1 MIRSTMALRNTVRQP
16 RRTFLLGGAIAF
28 GVIVICLVS
37 GFSSGMEAAV
47 QNNVTLYSGGHILV
61 NGMSFGG
68 ATLGGAS
75 EAGAAAPGDF
85 ASRGFGRVQNRITD
99 ATLAGK
105 VSELLP
111 EATSVVPTAQAQT
124 TIVFGSREQQLRVRG
139 VEWKSDRLF
148 AESLVLAEG
157 SWEAVT
163 ADRSILLGSQ
173 SARRFG
179 LGLGD
184 TVYVKL
190 STTSGQQNVTEY
202 AVAAIYEDSAAGGM
216 STALVPLDNLLADLG
231 LKDGAYQSLAI
242 FLPDASK
249 ADETAT
255 VLAEGLKAA
264 GFTAT
269 AGFGSQ
275 AAGITAPGAGSNT
288 LGGGPEGGLLQGGL
302 MRGGNT
308 QGGGTPPAGFT
319 GANAGAGAGAAAPAV
334 ARAAGTVYRITTIT
348 QLSGQMGTVLGTVRW
363 IGMTIFAIM
372 LVLTAAG
379 ITNTYRMVLME
390 RTREIGMLRC
400 IGFRCKDI
408 FRIFIYEA
416 ILIAIGGSVAG
427 ILMSLPVGLLVHLI
441 PMNPS
446 GALGSALA
454 RGHLLFSPDLLS
466 YIFVIFAVAAASVV
480 AVYGPARKAARLL
493 PVEALRQTA

>member
-68 ATLGGAS
+68 A
-75 EAGAAAPGDF
+75 
-85 ASRGFGRVQNRITD
+85 GRVQNRITD
-99 ATLAGK
+99 ATLSGK

-111 EATSVVPTAQAQT
+111 EATSVAPTAQAQT

-139 VEWKSDRLF
+139 VDWKSDRLF

-157 SWEAVT
+157 SWEAAT

-173 SARRFG
+173 SVRRFG

-184 TVYVKL
+184 TVFVKL
-190 STTSGQQNVTEY
+190 STASGQQNVTEY
-202 AVAAIYEDSAAGGM
+202 TVAAVYEDLAAGGM

-249 ADETAT
+249 ADETAAA
-255 VLAEGLKAA
+255 LAEGLKAG

-275 AAGITAPGAGSNT
+275 AAGSGSAAQGGGAAAQAGSGIQ
-288 LGGGPEGGLLQGGL
+288 GGGPQGALMQGGGPQGGL
-302 MRGGNT
+302 MRGGNM
-308 QGGGTPPAGFT
+308 QGGGTPPTGFP
-319 GANAGAGAGAAAPAV
+319 GANAGTGTGAAAPAA
-334 ARAAGTVYRITTIT
+334 ARTAGTVYRITTIT

-400 IGFRCKDI
+400 IGFRRKDI

-427 ILMSLPVGLLVHLI
+427 ILLSMPVGFLVHLI

-454 RGHLLFSPDLLS
+454 RGHLLFSPDPLS
-466 YIFVIFAVAAASVV
+466 YIFVIFAVAAASVI

>member
-28 GVIVICLVS
+28 GVVVICLVS
-37 GFSSGMEAAV
+37 GFSSGMEVAV

-61 NGMSFGG
+61 NGMSFAGGSGGTGSGFGG
-68 ATLGGAS
+68 A
-75 EAGAAAPGDF
+75 
-85 ASRGFGRVQNRITD
+85 GRAQNRITD
-99 ATLAGK
+99 ATFAGK

-111 EATSVVPTAQAQT
+111 EATSIAPAAQARA

-148 AESLVLAEG
+148 TESLVLSGG
-157 SWEAVT
+157 SWEAVA

-184 TVYVKL
+184 TVFVKL
-190 STTSGQQNVTEY
+190 STASGQQNVTEY
-202 AVAAIYEDSAAGGM
+202 TVTAVYEDSAAGGM

-249 ADETAT
+249 ADEAAAS
-255 VLAEGLKAA
+255 LAEGLRAA
-264 GFTAT
+264 GLTAT

-275 AAGITAPGAGSNT
+275 AASIAAGTGS
-288 LGGGPEGGLLQGGL
+288 GVQGGT
-302 MRGGNT
+302 R
-308 QGGGTPPAGFT
+308 QGGGLRSGGVPPAVFP
-319 GANAGAGAGAAAPAV
+319 GAIAGAD
-334 ARAAGTVYRITTIT
+334 ARAGGTIYRITTIT
-348 QLSGQMGTVLGTVRW
+348 QLSGQMGTVLGSVRW

-390 RTREIGMLRC
+390 RTKEIGMLRC
-400 IGFRCKDI
+400 IGFRRKDI
-408 FRIFIYEA
+408 FRIFVYEA
-416 ILIAIGGSVAG
+416 VLIATGGSLAG
-427 ILMSLPVGLLVHLI
+427 ILLSLPTGLLVHLI

-446 GALGSALA
+446 GALGSALS

-466 YIFVIFAVAAASVV
+466 YIFVVFAVAAASVI
-480 AVYGPARKAARLL
+480 AVSGPARKASRLL